1 MTRASSPRERK
12 PTVWDSQIAVC
23 RRLGYLHCEDQ
34 VEQIDSELRME
45 MRSCPV
51 PSF

>member
-1 MTRASSPRERK
+1 MTRVSSPRERK

-34 VEQIDSELRME
+34 VEQIDSDPHVE
-45 MRSCPV
+45 MRSCLAP
-51 PSF
+51 PF